1 MIYSFKHN
9 GKEPAKWKDLF
20 HPAYIVSV
28 LFYVG
33 LLTLGVVSSCDI
45 KNEDG
50 TYKLTSGAGRVNC
63 GGYQQIVIDSC
74 EYVVTTYQLAHKGSC
89 KYCAERR
96 KKELEEI
103 LNLKKKQ

>member
-28 LFYVG
+28 LFFVG

-50 TYKLTSGAGRVNC
+50 TYKLEKDPQAVNY
-63 GGYQQIVIDSC
+63 GGFYQVVIDSC
-74 EYVVTTYQLAHKGSC
+74 EYVASTYQLAHKGSC

-103 LNLKKKQ
+103 LNSKEQ

>member
-28 LFYVG
+28 LFFVG
-33 LLTLGVVSSCDI
+33 LLTFGVVSSCDI

-50 TYKLTSGAGRVNC
+50 TYKLTSDY

-74 EYVVTTYQLAHKGSC
+74 EYVATAYQLAHKGSC

-103 LNLKKKQ
+103 LNSKEQ